1 LECEIVASYQIW
13 CHYLFDRFCDVT
25 L

>member
-1 LECEIVASYQIW
+1 VASYQIW